1 MVRLKKLTG
10 EAVTITEGK
19 GTDTNK
25 RHWFTVS
32 GTSQGVIDYLNENN
46 IPQSNVMGMA
56 VVSTTYFVL
65 YHK

>member
-1 MVRLKKLTG
+1 MTRANTLSG
-10 EAVTITEGK
+10 EIVTVTETK
-19 GTDTNK
+19 SSDNTN

-32 GTSQGVIDYLNENN
+32 GTAQGIVDFLNENN
-46 IPQSNVMGMA
+46 IPQANVMGMS